1 MAIIPSDVKQV
12 SSPEEV
18 HRVHIASWLNMSQS
32 DEGEPLGTSGSN
44 DRSVQ
49 VVGTFG
55 GGAIEIHG
63 SNDGINYSVLTDP
76 QGIALSFNTSK
87 IEFVTEL
94 TLFMKPVVVGGDGTT
109 NLNVIALVRKEK

>member
-1 MAIIPSDVKQV
+1 MAIIPNDVKQV
-12 SSPEEV
+12 SSQEEV
-18 HRVHIASWLNMSQS
+18 HRVHIASWLGMAQS
-32 DEGEPLGTSGSN
+32 DEGQPLGTSGSN

-49 VVGTFG
+49 VVGSFD
-55 GGAIEIHG
+55 GASVEIHG

-76 QGIALSFNTSK
+76 QGINLSFNTSK

-94 TLFMKPVVVGGDGTT
+94 TLFMKPVVVGGGVST